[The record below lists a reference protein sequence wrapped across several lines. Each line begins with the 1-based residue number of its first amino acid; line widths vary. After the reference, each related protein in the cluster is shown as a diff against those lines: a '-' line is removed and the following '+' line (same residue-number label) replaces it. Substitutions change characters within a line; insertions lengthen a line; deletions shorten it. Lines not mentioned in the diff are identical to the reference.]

1 MPNKHTLVL
10 CISPIYACAGN
21 YDLIYDCE
29 DTFTSYPEAIA
40 VPDSGIVQ
48 NGSFVEQHSSAMN
61 IASKW
66 YFIGME
72 VIEARSSDYLAR
84 IISQDVYNRPAVD
97 VLILYQFLGEAEWA
111 FLL

>member
-1 MPNKHTLVL
+1 
-10 CISPIYACAGN
+10 
-21 YDLIYDCE
+21 
-29 DTFTSYPEAIA
+29 
-40 VPDSGIVQ
+40 
-48 NGSFVEQHSSAMN
+48 MN